1 MGAKR
6 EDVRVGCGLRIAA
19 AMLPGAA
26 LAGAGATAA
35 ERYYAGEGQVDLQ
48 LGVAGTPWDGL
59 AGAAGLE
66 PATLGFGDR
75 CSTN

>member
-1 MGAKR
+1 MNR
-6 EDVRVGCGLRIAA
+6 DSEHFVGSF
-19 AMLPGAA
+19 
-26 LAGAGATAA
+26 
-35 ERYYAGEGQVDLQ
+35 
-48 LGVAGTPWDGL
+48 GTPILLDEHDPPSLLQVRL